1 MNHACAIARRRAEQV
16 RSASSQC
23 DKRRHI
29 LFCLD
34 ALRALETINDGKGF
48 ASPAGVPPH
57 APAPPSP
64 FKCAG
69 KCEVKKNEQ

>member
-1 MNHACAIARRRAEQV
+1 MNHAFAIARRRAEQV
-16 RSASSQC
+16 RSASSQG
-23 DKRRHI
+23 DRRRHI

-34 ALRALETINDGKGF
+34 ALRVGLSINDGNGF

-64 FKCAG
+64 ITQCG
-69 KCEVKKNEQ
+69 IVRGDL

>member
-1 MNHACAIARRRAEQV
+1 MNYF
-16 RSASSQC
+16 
-23 DKRRHI
+23 K

-34 ALRALETINDGKGF
+34 ALRALETINDGKGL

-64 FKCAG
+64 IQQRG
-69 KCEVKKNEQ
+69 MVRGDL